1 MSSLSTARDKEAYR
15 RFQSTRQQIKEFMLD
30 HARRHPLVP
39 LSGKALMAQFPEI
52 KRSALYAHV
61 KAIRDQARIE
71 SNGCGGK
78 SPVHRPSEGEHHD
91 TPSRTDIARIGDC

>member
-52 KRSALYAHV
+52 KRSALYAHM
-61 KAIRDQARIE
+61 KAIRNEARIE
-71 SNGCGGK
+71 ASGCSGK
-78 SPVHRPSEGEHHD
+78 SPVHRPPQPAHHD
-91 TPSRTDIARIGDC
+91 VKTAPIWRADV